1 MRQVTL
7 LLLLPALTAALQLSG
22 FDFSL
27 LPSLAG
33 TPIPS
38 KVPPSAL
45 HLSSN
50 SSSSSANGGI
60 STEPLSCF
68 TRDVYFLVLDGVVL
82 TRDSGFN
89 RRLYNNGTHSDVA
102 AVALFLVALGV
113 AATLLLLAGEYLGR
127 FSVFLVALL
136 IFFLLLL
143 GLIGGTTAWYSESIG
158 GSGRGGIGSR
168 PHGHFSCSSR
178 GDGKLEGEKA
188 IGGLTPFDISFSRRS

>member
-1 MRQVTL
+1 MRQVA
-7 LLLLPALTAALQLSG
+7 LLLLPALTTALQLSG

-38 KVPPSAL
+38 KIPRSAL

-102 AVALFLVALGV
+102 AVALFLVALGI

-143 GLIGGTTAWYSESIG
+143 GLIGGTTAWSERKPSTNPFVDCVQPLVLSI
-158 GSGRGGIGSR
+158 IL
-168 PHGHFSCSSR
+168 SSTCLAR
-178 GDGKLEGEKA
+178 TPSHNCVALLLLVARLEE
-188 IGGLTPFDISFSRRS
+188 

>member
-1 MRQVTL
+1 MRQVA

-82 TRDSGFN
+82 TARYQEV
-89 RRLYNNGTHSDVA
+89 LKCIK
-102 AVALFLVALGV
+102 
-113 AATLLLLAGEYLGR
+113 AGWLDKILHICDEVEQPP
-127 FSVFLVALL
+127 SA
-136 IFFLLLL
+136 
-143 GLIGGTTAWYSESIG
+143 
-158 GSGRGGIGSR
+158 
-168 PHGHFSCSSR
+168 
-178 GDGKLEGEKA
+178 
-188 IGGLTPFDISFSRRS
+188 